1 MCGIAGWLDTSA
13 ASHQEDVSAM
23 LSVVHHRGPN
33 GQGVYSARGVT
44 LGHRR
49 LSILDLS
56 DRGVQPMTR
65 DKVTVTFNGEIYN
78 YIELRSALESAG
90 HRFNSGTDTEVLL
103 ASYLHW
109 GTNAVSRFDGMWAFA
124 IHDQRTNQLFL
135 SRDRF
140 GEKPLVYARTRSGLA
155 FASEPRQLRAVGF
168 GGEPDLAAVR
178 EMIAVGGKAS
188 VESTYFSGIS
198 NVRPATNMI
207 INCSTLKAQE
217 VEYYRAGHASIFTGI
232 KSTEVPEV
240 FAAEFERSIRARL
253 RSDVTVGTLLSGG
266 IDSSLIASFAGRLQ
280 LEETGKPLIAITAA
294 STDASNDESEWASA
308 VAEDIGLQWK
318 PVRASAKF
326 GIDEWALA
334 TAVVE
339 QPLASSSVVMQMDV
353 MREAKRLG
361 VTVLLD
367 GQGADESWLGY
378 PRYAASALEGLSLT
392 QRISFIR
399 KSADRT
405 GLGLPSWFLYYAY
418 FKNPNVAALRARQ
431 RNRRVGIEFNGSWY
445 KERFR
450 ELSGTSKANVRET
463 QQSQLQGEKLS
474 SLLRYADRTS
484 MHYSIED
491 RLPFLDHRLV
501 ELSLGVP
508 NNVKFHEGW
517 TKWALRQ
524 ELATRVRPTVAWRK
538 RKIGF
543 EPGRDSFDARAT
555 ETTNAICRSEILREL
570 GLPRWDLGRANSTIL
585 WRLFAIALWED
596 SCFESHGIGTGTR
609 LGTAHA

>member
-1 MCGIAGWLDTSA
+1 MCGIAGWMDTSG
-13 ASHQEDVSAM
+13 ASHEEDVSTM

-33 GQGVYSARGVT
+33 GQGIYRSGGLT

-56 DRGVQPMTR
+56 DSGVQPMTR
-65 DKVTVTFNGEIYN
+65 NNVTISFNGEIYN
-78 YIELRSALESAG
+78 YVELRSALESAG
-90 HRFNSGTDTEVLL
+90 HYFNSGTDTEVLL
-103 ASYLHW
+103 ASYLQW
-109 GTNAVSRFDGMWAFA
+109 GANAVNRFDGMWAFA

-140 GEKPLVYARTRSGLA
+140 GEKPLVYARTQSGLA

-168 GGEPDLAAVR
+168 GSEPDLPAIR

-198 NVRPATNMI
+198 NVPPATNMI
-207 INCSTLKAQE
+207 IDCSTLKTQE
-217 VEYYRAGHASIFTGI
+217 VEYYRAGQSSIFTGI
-232 KSTEVPEV
+232 KSAEVPEV

-266 IDSSLIASFAGRLQ
+266 IDSSLIAAFAGRMQ

-294 STDASNDESEWASA
+294 STDASNDESEWANA
-308 VAEDIGLQWK
+308 VAEDIGLQWT
-318 PVRASAKF
+318 PVPASARF
-326 GIDEWALA
+326 GIDEWMLA
-334 TAVVE
+334 TETVE
-339 QPLASSSVVMQMDV
+339 QPLASSSIVMQMDV
-353 MREAKRLG
+353 MREANGSG

-378 PRYAASALEGLSLT
+378 PRYAVSALQGLSLT
-392 QRISFIR
+392 RRIEFIR

-405 GLGLPSWFLYYAY
+405 GLGLSSWLLHYAY

-431 RNRRVGIEFNGSWY
+431 RYKRAGIEFNGSWY
-445 KERFR
+445 KERFK
-450 ELSGTSKANVRET
+450 ELSGTSKGGVRET

-508 NNVKFHEGW
+508 NDVKFHEGW

-524 ELATRVRPTVAWRK
+524 ELATKVRPTVAWRK

-543 EPGRDSFDARAT
+543 EPGRDSFDAHAT
-555 ETTNAICRSEILREL
+555 ETTSAIGRSEILHEL
-570 GLPRWDLGRANSTIL
+570 GLPRWDLGRANSAIL

-596 SCFESHGIGTGTR
+596 SCFESRGMGAATR
-609 LGTAHA
+609 FGTARA